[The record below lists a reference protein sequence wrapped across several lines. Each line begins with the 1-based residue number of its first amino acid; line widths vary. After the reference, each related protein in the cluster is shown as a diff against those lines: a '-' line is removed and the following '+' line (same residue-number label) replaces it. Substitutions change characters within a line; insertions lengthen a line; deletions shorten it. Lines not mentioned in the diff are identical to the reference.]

1 MAKRKRRGRRKG
13 SRKHAMPHKK
23 RRRGRRARNATLG
36 AGAQIAL
43 GVGGYITAG
52 LLGSL
57 AQAYLLPATS
67 SANTIRLT
75 RSAVGAVGAL
85 GTAMLVGEPT
95 MSGPLATGMAA
106 NAGVQIL
113 GVGADAAGI
122 TVSNKKFMGLAP
134 GSTDAAVS
142 TTMAATKPVIPASST
157 ATFPALIVVWD
168 ASTYSFKDSA
178 GNIVQGGSAGTRTIK
193 DAAGNTGTLELLGTV
208 KNGQTYVFVSSDGS
222 VWVRDAQGSVDTI
235 PAATLSLNLSTPVAA
250 LAGTFPPWAGY
261 PGYDKRRFPQQ
272 AVSLP
277 AQIAPHV
284 QGYANYAPAM
294 SGYANFAPAMAGW
307 DPGYGG

>member
-43 GVGGYITAG
+43 GVGGYMTAG
-52 LLGSL
+52 LLGTL
-57 AQAYLLPATS
+57 AQAYLLSATS

-75 RSAVGAVGAL
+75 RSAIGAVGAL

-134 GSTDAAVS
+134 GSTASAGTPGSGAAVR
-142 TTMAATKPVIPASST
+142 TGLNAIVPRDASGKILTVVT
-157 ATFPALIVVWD
+157 AWD
-168 ASTYSFKDSA
+168 ASKNAFIAPDGSELTSLQTISAGGHEAFVATDPNSGLKLLLIDANGNPWKFKDGA
-178 GNIVQGGSAGTRTIK
+178 PVTT
-193 DAAGNTGTLELLGTV
+193 D
-208 KNGQTYVFVSSDGS
+208 SSVVG
-222 VWVRDAQGSVDTI
+222 
-235 PAATLSLNLSTPVAA
+235 LS
-250 LAGTFPPWAGY
+250 GTFPPWAGY

-272 AVSLP
+272 TVSLP